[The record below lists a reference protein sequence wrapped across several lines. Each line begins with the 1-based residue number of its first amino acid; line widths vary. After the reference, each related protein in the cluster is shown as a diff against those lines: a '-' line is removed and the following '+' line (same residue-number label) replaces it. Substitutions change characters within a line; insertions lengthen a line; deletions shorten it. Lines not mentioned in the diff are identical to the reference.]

1 MTQIENG
8 MIVGGPRNMT
18 RNVRT
23 SKCSGAQ
30 SAMRC
35 GRRGI

>member
-8 MIVGGPRNMT
+8 MIVGAERYEPQ
-18 RNVRT
+18 VRM

-30 SAMRC
+30 SAARC